1 MRARALE
8 KKEPSSLSG
17 ACCRFSS
24 SPLLLLSSFFCT
36 ELLLKKKLNNKKKNS
51 PTPNPTQTQTPPV
64 GNAAKK
70 VGDLLTSTASGIVDG
85 GKAVVGKA
93 GDAAK
98 SVAGAADSALSK
110 ITKDDKK
117 KLAIAG
123 GVVLAVAGGVLAWQN
138 QDAEEA
144 PWRSL
149 ERIAVAL
156 WSAGEEAR
164 ARDVRLNCAS
174 QGRFSLLNF
183 SSALSRRLFFQKLKG
198 CPGPRRQER

>member
-17 ACCRFSS
+17 ACCRFST

-51 PTPNPTQTQTPPV
+51 PTPPV